1 MTARAAS
8 VPESRVRALVDLP
21 IRRDGRYVLYWMIA
35 ARRPRANFA
44 LQRALEHALA
54 IGRPLLVFEP
64 LRAGYRWASD
74 RLHRFVIDGMA
85 DNARAFARTPVT
97 YLPYVEPQPGDGR
110 GLLEAL
116 ATDAAVVVTDDY
128 PAFFLPRMVTAAAKR
143 IRTRLEAVDANG
155 LVPMRTPGRCF
166 VTAYSFRA
174 YLQAHLRPH
183 LAEWPAPLD
192 FAGLPRLDELPGPVS
207 TRWRFTPTDDLDAP
221 DRMIA
226 ALPIDH
232 GVPMVP
238 TRGGH
243 AAAAAALTRF
253 VDRALAGYT
262 DDRNQ
267 PSIAGTSRLSPYLH
281 FGHIGAHEVFN
292 ALMTREQ
299 WTSRKLAAKG
309 GGAKAG
315 WWGASP
321 AAEAY
326 LDQLITWRELG
337 FNMCVERPDD
347 YDAYASL
354 PNWARATLGAHARDR
369 RQWQYSLDQFSAADT
384 HDAVWNAAQRELTQ
398 TGWMHNYLRMLW
410 GKKILEWT
418 RSPDDALHAMVEV
431 MNRFALDGRD
441 PNSYTGYMWTLG
453 RYDRPWAPER
463 EIFGTIRYMSSDNTV
478 RKLKMKPY
486 LAQYG
491 AG

>member
-1 MTARAAS
+1 
-8 VPESRVRALVDLP
+8 
-21 IRRDGRYVLYWMIA
+21 
-35 ARRPRANFA
+35 
-44 LQRALEHALA
+44 
-54 IGRPLLVFEP
+54 
-64 LRAGYRWASD
+64 
-74 RLHRFVIDGMA
+74 
-85 DNARAFARTPVT
+85 
-97 YLPYVEPQPGDGR
+97 
-110 GLLEAL
+110 
-116 ATDAAVVVTDDY
+116 
-128 PAFFLPRMVTAAAKR
+128 MVSAAAKR
-143 IRTRLEAVDANG
+143 IRARFEAVDANG
-155 LVPMRTPGRCF
+155 VVPMRTPGRCF

-174 YLQAHLRPH
+174 YLQANLRPH

-192 FAGLPRLDELPGPVS
+192 FAGLPRLDALPEVVT
-207 TRWRFTPTDDLDAP
+207 TRWKFTAEHDLDAP

-232 GVPMVP
+232 SVPMVP

-243 AAAAAALTRF
+243 AAAEAALTRF

-315 WWGASP
+315 WWGTSP

-354 PNWARATLGAHARDR
+354 PNWARATLDAHARDR
-369 RQWQYSLDQFSAADT
+369 RQWQYSIDQFSAADT